1 MKPARLVLIVS
12 SALFCAMPFHALHAH
27 DHHDEHD
34 HHAHAA
40 HEHGV
45 ATLRVASAG
54 KALVIEFLSPL
65 DNLVGFEHEPRSD
78 EQRKAMADA
87 ETLLRDG
94 AALFSLPAAAGCQ
107 LLGAKLDSPWLQSE
121 QPGHDHGHGHSDV
134 QGAAAQEG
142 HADLTA
148 SYRFECSSPDRLDS
162 LNTRLFDSFPRLRE
176 VRAERAT
183 ASGQGAAVLTP
194 GKAELPL

>member
-1 MKPARLVLIVS
+1 MKPARLVMIVS
-12 SALFCAMPFHALHAH
+12 SALFCAMPFHVLHGH

-34 HHAHAA
+34 HQAHAA

-65 DNLVGFEHEPRSD
+65 DNLVGFEHEPRND

-87 ETLLRDG
+87 EVLLRDG
-94 AALFSLPAAAGCQ
+94 AALFSLPAAAGCR

-121 QPGHDHGHGHSDV
+121 QPGHDHGHGHSDSH
-134 QGAAAQEG
+134 AATEQEG
-142 HADLTA
+142 HADLAA

>member
-1 MKPARLVLIVS
+1 MKAARLATAFC
-12 SALFCAMPFHALHAH
+12 ALFCAMPFHAVHAQAGH
-27 DHHDEHD
+27 GEHD
-34 HHAHAA
+34 HDAHPA

-65 DNLVGFEHEPRSD
+65 DNLAGFEHEPRSD

-87 ETLLRDG
+87 EALLRDG
-94 AALFSLPAAAGCQ
+94 AALYRLPAAAGCQ
-107 LLGAKLDSPWLQSE
+107 LLGVKLDSPWLQGNR
-121 QPGHDHGHGHSDV
+121 PGHDHGHGHSDAH
-134 QGAAAQEG
+134 GAMAHEG
-142 HADLTA
+142 HAELVA
-148 SYRFECSSPDRLDS
+148 SYRFECAAPDKLGS
-162 LNTRLFDSFPRLRE
+162 LHIRLFDSFPRLRE

-194 GKAELPL
+194 GKAELAL